1 MTPVWIFP
9 AYPLLIIGPIAGVVP
24 TNLASSQ
31 NLKVIVGGFTFQGIG
46 FMVSLLIYSA
56 FIYRLMT
63 QKLPQESLRPGM
75 FVSVGPAGF
84 TVASIIS
91 MSEKLETVVPA
102 DFMGDGK
109 MMAFVLSVVANWLCL
124 WLWGLV
130 IPYISGIRLHLTT
143 NWSSLAWRCGSS
155 SSQFLRTAPARVT
168 AVFVST

>member
-1 MTPVWIFP
+1 MV
-9 AYPLLIIGPIAGVVP
+9 GPIAGVLP
-24 TNLASSQ
+24 TNLASPQ

-91 MSEKLETVVPA
+91 MSEKMETVVPA
-102 DFMGDGK
+102 DFMRDGK

-130 IPYISGIRLHLTT
+130 MPHIPSIHLHYH
-143 NWSSLAWRCGSS
+143 G
-155 SSQFLRTAPARVT
+155 
-168 AVFVST
+168 

>member
-1 MTPVWIFP
+1 
-9 AYPLLIIGPIAGVVP
+9 
-24 TNLASSQ
+24 
-31 NLKVIVGGFTFQGIG
+31 
-46 FMVSLLIYSA
+46 MVSLLIYSA

-102 DFMGDGK
+102 DFMEDGK
-109 MMAFVLSVVANWLCL
+109 KMAFVLSVVANWLCL

-130 IPYISGIRLHLTT
+130 MPHIPSIYVHY
-143 NWSSLAWRCGSS
+143 RC
-155 SSQFLRTAPARVT
+155 
-168 AVFVST
+168 

>member
-9 AYPLLIIGPIAGVVP
+9 AYPLLMVGPIAGVLP
-24 TNLASSQ
+24 SSLTSLQ
-31 NLKVIVGGFTFQGIG
+31 SLKVIVGGFTCQGIG

-63 QKLPQESLRPGM
+63 QKLPQEALRPGM

-84 TVASIIS
+84 TVASIVS
-91 MSEKLETVVPA
+91 MSEKLETAVPT

-109 MMAFVLSVVANWLCL
+109 MMVFILRVVANWICL

-130 IPYISGIRLHLTT
+130 GSCVTRIRLYITAD
-143 NWSSLAWRCGSS
+143 WRSLAWPCGSS
-155 SSQFLRTAPARVT
+155 SSQFLRTAPA
-168 AVFVST
+168 